1 MKQAEQSST
10 STEVP
15 KTKLALLDKYKEEP
29 KKEITK
35 ETNSTKRIKEN
46 KKSSNGR

>member
-29 KKEITK
+29 VKELQRSLLNYLCLPVG
-35 ETNSTKRIKEN
+35 EC
-46 KKSSNGR
+46 